1 VVIRLASQG
10 GSKLFFKN
18 RKKFVTKSKMLRL
31 ILETKMRGGAKVDM
45 DYEQLYNA
53 YYMKVYSF
61 VMTLA
66 KNQHDSEEITQK
78 TFFKAMTANKKHRGN
93 SSEFTWLCAIAK
105 NLFID
110 EQRANARVTELDD
123 RVVSETN
130 IEKSLVNEDTVFHVH
145 KVLHGLEEPYKEVFQ
160 LRVFG
165 ELSFLKIGLI
175 FEKTEN
181 WARVTYH
188 RARLK
193 IQERMELK

>member
-1 VVIRLASQG
+1 
-10 GSKLFFKN
+10 
-18 RKKFVTKSKMLRL
+18 M
-31 ILETKMRGGAKVDM
+31 
-45 DYEQLYNA
+45 
-53 YYMKVYSF
+53 
-61 VMTLA
+61 
-66 KNQHDSEEITQK
+66 
-78 TFFKAMTANKKHRGN
+78 
-93 SSEFTWLCAIAK
+93 TWLCAIAK

-110 EQRANARVTELDD
+110 EQRTSARVAGFDD
-123 RVVSETN
+123 QALSETN
-130 IEKSLVNEDTVFHVH
+130 IEKSLVDEDTAFHVH

-193 IQERMELK
+193 IQERMEGK